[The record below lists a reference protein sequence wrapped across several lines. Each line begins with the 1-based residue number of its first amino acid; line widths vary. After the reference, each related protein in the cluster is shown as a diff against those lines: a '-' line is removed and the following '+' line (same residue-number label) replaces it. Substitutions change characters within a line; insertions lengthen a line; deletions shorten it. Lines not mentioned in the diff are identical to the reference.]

1 MKTTKKT
8 ALSAAFALALT
19 LGLGACSDDDAET
32 PAEPAVQETTDDGG
46 DVDAT
51 GDDAGDSGTGD
62 DTDDTD
68 VTGGSED
75 PGDTGDVTAQA
86 LEAIGVAEEASG
98 GVAYE
103 IDDEEDEDG
112 GWEVDVAVDDRS
124 VEVVVDASGVVVRTD
139 NDDLDEDD
147 RAGLEAATISLSE
160 AIELAIAEVGGYLD
174 DVELEEEDGE
184 HYWEVALDGTD
195 QGDDVEVK
203 VSVTGEIVDIDD

>member
-1 MKTTKKT
+1 MSTRQR
-8 ALSAAFALALT
+8 
-19 LGLGACSDDDAET
+19 GAHPQHECRRRGRGDRRRRDRVHERQCET
-32 PAEPAVQETTDDGG
+32 GPRPPGSGRHRGQDGHPAGG
-46 DVDAT
+46 GA
-51 GDDAGDSGTGD
+51 
-62 DTDDTD
+62 
-68 VTGGSED
+68 
-75 PGDTGDVTAQA
+75 
-86 LEAIGVAEEASG
+86 EASRAASGSGEAAG
-98 GVAYE
+98 GEGA
-103 IDDEEDEDG
+103 DEEDEDG
-112 GWEVDVAVDDRS
+112 SWEVDVAVDDRS

-174 DVELEEEDGE
+174 DVGLEEEDGE